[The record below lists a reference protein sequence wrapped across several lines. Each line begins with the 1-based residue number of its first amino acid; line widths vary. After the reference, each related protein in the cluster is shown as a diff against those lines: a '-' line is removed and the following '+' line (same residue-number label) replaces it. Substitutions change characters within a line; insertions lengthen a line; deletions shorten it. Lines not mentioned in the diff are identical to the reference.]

1 LLAAGLA
8 AFCVYFAMYAFRKPV
23 MAIAFADQHA
33 VLAGLD
39 YKATLIIA
47 QAVGYAL
54 SKMLGVKVVAEHAG
68 DRRARLILS
77 LVGASWVALLGFA
90 LLPARFGPLC
100 LFLNGLPLGMIWGLV
115 FRYLEGRRVSELL
128 AAMLTASFILSSG
141 ATKTAGA
148 LLVQNGV
155 SPFWMPAVAGLL
167 FAPVLVVALAV
178 LARTPPPDARDRAE
192 RGERVAMDRAARHAY
207 LRAHAIPLAALV
219 TGYTILAA
227 LRDFRDNFAAELW
240 SELGNGTPAAIF
252 SLTEIPVTLIVL
264 AGLALLA
271 MVRSNV
277 RAMLAIHAAILF
289 GAVTLCV
296 ATLAFRM
303 GAVGPVAWMVLVG
316 IGIYSAY
323 APFSAVL
330 FDRMMSLSR
339 SPGNAGFLIYVADS
353 FGYVGSVA
361 LLLLRELEDR
371 THWLGFFTTAT
382 LVTGGLLAAATLVS
396 GSWFFARYVRRI
408 GQDCG
413 STIATHLS
421 SPPAKATVEGRQR
434 NDPRHAARRYGGADV
449 RFLTHPSPPRMPG
462 TTIQEYEVPMVDL
475 SRRTVL
481 SAGAALAGAAAL
493 PASIAQAAAIGPD
506 RRSGTIADVEHVV
519 ILCQENRGF
528 DHYFGTLRG
537 VRGFGDRFPVPTAA
551 GNIWRQTDRTGGHGP
566 RAIAPF
572 HLDTAKQ
579 FELMRMEGTPH
590 SWPDAQRA

>member
-1 LLAAGLA
+1 MFRSDCPTLPTPAPARSTLLAAGLA

-23 MAIAFADQHA
+23 MAVAFADQPPLWH
-33 VLAGLD
+33 LLD

-47 QAVGYAL
+47 QAIGYAL
-54 SKMLGVKVVAEHAG
+54 SKMLGVKVVAEHAS

-148 LLVQNGV
+148 LLVQHGV
-155 SPFWMPAVAGLL
+155 SPFWMPAIAGLL
-167 FAPVLVVALAV
+167 FAPVLVVALVV
-178 LARTPPPDARDRAE
+178 LSRTPPPDAHDRAE
-192 RGERVAMDRAARHAY
+192 RGERVAMDRTARHAY
-207 LRAHAIPLAALV
+207 LRAHALPLAALV

-240 SELGNGTPAAIF
+240 RELGTGMPAAIF
-252 SLTEIPVTLIVL
+252 SLTEIPVTIVVL

-289 GAVTLCV
+289 GAMLLCG
-296 ATLAFRM
+296 ATLAFRL
-303 GAVGPVAWMVLVG
+303 GTLGPVAWMVLVG

-361 LLLLRELEDR
+361 LLLLRELAEDR
-371 THWLGFFTTAT
+371 AHWLGFFTTAT
-382 LVTGGLLAAATLVS
+382 LATGMLLSIATLVS
-396 GSWFFARYVRRI
+396 GSWFIGQYVRR
-408 GQDCG
+408 
-413 STIATHLS
+413 
-421 SPPAKATVEGRQR
+421 K
-434 NDPRHAARRYGGADV
+434 
-449 RFLTHPSPPRMPG
+449 
-462 TTIQEYEVPMVDL
+462 
-475 SRRTVL
+475 
-481 SAGAALAGAAAL
+481 
-493 PASIAQAAAIGPD
+493 
-506 RRSGTIADVEHVV
+506 
-519 ILCQENRGF
+519 
-528 DHYFGTLRG
+528 
-537 VRGFGDRFPVPTAA
+537 
-551 GNIWRQTDRTGGHGP
+551 
-566 RAIAPF
+566 
-572 HLDTAKQ
+572 
-579 FELMRMEGTPH
+579 
-590 SWPDAQRA
+590 